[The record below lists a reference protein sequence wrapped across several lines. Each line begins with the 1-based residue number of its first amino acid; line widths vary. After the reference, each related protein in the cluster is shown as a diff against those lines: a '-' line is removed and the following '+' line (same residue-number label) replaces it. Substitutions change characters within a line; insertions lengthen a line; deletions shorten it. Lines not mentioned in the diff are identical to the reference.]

1 MTDREEIIRA
11 LRLLFAA
18 GDVFEIRVL
27 KAVTAGYQRP
37 HTESGYFDFEHIPQ
51 AAEAVSK
58 IRSFAGAY
66 VTLNPVDPD
75 LLARMFNRLGPAEQ
89 NATTADGDT
98 VCRRWLPIDCDAV
111 RKSNISSTD
120 EEHATALELAAQ
132 IRQGLASIGWPEPIT
147 LDSGNG
153 AQLLYRI
160 DLPANDDGLVQRVI
174 ANIAG
179 ASTDKVHVDLSVF
192 NPARIWRLPG
202 TMNCKGDSIPTR
214 PHRMAKIV
222 SVPDVV
228 QTVTKEQLESV
239 VVCEQSE
246 PTPVL
251 RASNGFVLD
260 DWILRHGLNV
270 NSPVPY
276 NGGRKWVFK
285 VCPFNPQHT
294 NSSAVLIE
302 EPSGAV
308 GFRCHHNSCSGNDWR
323 KLREMYEPG
332 CYDRQPTEH
341 PDVDLSGLLGKKSAQ
356 KEQPEKE
363 EEQHDLFPDPGALPE
378 ELIHIPGFVDEYA
391 QWITDTAPY
400 PNRVLAFCASL
411 AFLSFITGRTVQD
424 ERNTRTNLYLVALA
438 NPGTGKDHPRK
449 SNSRLAVENMLDS
462 CLADEF
468 GSGEGLEDS
477 LFIQPSMLYQVD
489 EFDTMFNS
497 LRLMKDARGES
508 IIDRLLRFYGS
519 SNGLYTMRK
528 LALRRED
535 RNDPNRVRQQGNGR
549 NINNPH
555 LVIFGTAVPKF
566 FYQALSPRV
575 LNNGL
580 VARCLVLDAGKRGH
594 GHKPKLIP
602 VPDSVTEAINTIK
615 QYGSGGNLDAINPQ
629 PMVVKATPDADA
641 RLQELNEVFDST
653 YDYYESVKETT
664 AMTIWARAF
673 EKVCKL
679 SLLYAISRNPAQP
692 IIDLECVEWA
702 NRFVEFLT
710 KQMLFLASTYS
721 FENEFDEKCQK
732 ILRYLRESNGPCR
745 RSALL
750 KRSHESKEL
759 FEKIMETL
767 VENGS
772 VSFDWIGEG
781 RNKTKIYLL
790 GGAISPSI
798 SISPNR

>member
-1 MTDREEIIRA
+1 MTDREELIRA
-11 LRLLFAA
+11 LRLLFSA

-37 HTESGYFDFEHIPQ
+37 HTESGYFDYEHIPQ
-51 AAEAVSK
+51 AATAVSK
-58 IRSFAGAY
+58 IRSFSGAY

-75 LLARMFNRLGPAEQ
+75 LLARAFNHLGPAEQ

-120 EEHATALELAAQ
+120 EEHTAALDLATQ
-132 IRQGLASIGWPEPIT
+132 IRQGLASIGWPEPVV

-179 ASTDKVHVDLSVF
+179 ASTDKVHVDLTVF

-202 TMNCKGDSIPTR
+202 TMNCKGDSIPAR
-214 PHRMAKIV
+214 PHRMAHIIYAPEKLECV
-222 SVPDVV
+222 SSESLCRVLSNEPP
-228 QTVTKEQLESV
+228 TKSEHEKCSES
-239 VVCEQSE
+239 
-246 PTPVL
+246 
-251 RASNGFVLD
+251 GFSLD
-260 DWILRHGLNV
+260 LWISRHLPELGD
-270 NSPVPY
+270 SVPY
-276 NGGRKWVFK
+276 NGGRKWQFK
-285 VCPFNPQHT
+285 VCPFNSDHT
-294 NSSAVLIE
+294 NGSAVLIE

-308 GFRCHHNSCSGNDWR
+308 AFRCLHNSCSGNDWR
-323 KLREMYEPG
+323 KLREMLEPG
-332 CYDRQPTEH
+332 CYDKPEPVEH
-341 PDVDLSGLLGKKSAQ
+341 PDVDLSGLLGTKPAQ
-356 KEQPEKE
+356 EEPPQEE

-378 ELIHIPGFVDEYA
+378 ELIHIPGFVDDYA

-477 LFIQPSMLYQVD
+477 LFIQPAMLYQVD

-497 LRLMKDARGES
+497 IRLMKDARGES

-629 PMVVKATPDADA
+629 TMVVKATPEADVLLQNINDQCDA
-641 RLQELNEVFDST
+641 T
-653 YDYYESVKETT
+653 YDYYESIKETT

-692 IIDLECVEWA
+692 IIDLECVEWS
-702 NRFVEFLT
+702 NKFVEFLT

-721 FENEFDEKCQK
+721 FENDFDEKCQK
-732 ILRYLRESNGPCR
+732 ALRYMREAGGR
-745 RSALL
+745 YVHSALL
-750 KRSHESKEL
+750 KRMHESKEL
-759 FEKIMETL
+759 FEKIMDTL
-767 VENGS
+767 IES
-772 VSFDWIGEG
+772 G
-781 RNKTKIYLL
+781 RVNFGWMGDNRHKTKVYRLP
-790 GGAISPSI
+790 GVDVS
-798 SISPNR
+798 